1 MCDDLVAIDCCSK
14 KRQYRSTTTTDYRFE
29 SKNHSLIIR
38 GIIVTKQ
45 KKKFKAICVCV
56 CDTIKKFDPKTTTT
70 TLFIFKNIVQS
81 ICVIARQWHKS
92 IENMTSNIIHYW
104 SNHCSFKFIALFWN
118 FFAYFEFDHSIRISV
133 DWFLILL
140 VSIWTN
146 LMIVFNSSKIKWQLD
161 DRIFLLKVIYTSKIT
176 IFCHQKKRWWLMPTI
191 WQNLHI
197 WKLPLNFKDDD
208 GDNLK

>member
-1 MCDDLVAIDCCSK
+1 MWWFSCHWLLFK
-14 KRQYRSTTTTDYRFE
+14 KETIQERNHNWLSIRIKKSFVDYPWDYCNE
-29 SKNHSLIIR
+29 AK
-38 GIIVTKQ
+38 K

-70 TLFIFKNIVQS
+70 LVIFKNIVQS

-161 DRIFLLKVIYTSKIT
+161 DRIYFE
-176 IFCHQKKRWWLMPTI
+176 
-191 WQNLHI
+191 
-197 WKLPLNFKDDD
+197 
-208 GDNLK
+208 G